1 LLVSKKAEWKNIKN
15 KLGQSPYK
23 LAQELNFTVLIEFFQ
38 LLESEVPPTFSSPP
52 QKNPGFSPI

>member
-23 LAQELNFTVLIEFFQ
+23 LAQELNFTVIIEFFQ
-38 LLESEVPPTFSSPP
+38 LLESEVPPTFSSP
-52 QKNPGFSPI
+52 SS